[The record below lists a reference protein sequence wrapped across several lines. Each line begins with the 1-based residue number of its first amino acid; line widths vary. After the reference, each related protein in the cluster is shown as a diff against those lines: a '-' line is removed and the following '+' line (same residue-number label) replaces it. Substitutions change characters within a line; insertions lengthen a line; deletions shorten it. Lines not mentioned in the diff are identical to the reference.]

1 MTEPHLNPEQREAVE
16 YDEGHLLV
24 LAGAGSG
31 KTRVLTSKIIHLLKT
46 GAAKPGNVL
55 AMTFTNKAAA
65 EMGGRVASMLDGN
78 RLPRMGTFHSVCLW
92 MLRREASRLG
102 LRDCFTIY
110 DRDDQKSMVRKIL
123 RGLGQ
128 PPGVTVSAALSW
140 ISAVKSDDGEGAP
153 AAEGAGNPWRE
164 TLERVYQAYRRGM
177 EENGALDFDDLLTY
191 ARRALCQNADI
202 GNYYRSRF
210 TRILVDEYQDTNLVQ
225 HRILR
230 ALAGEDSRVTVVGDD
245 DQAIYGWRGARVS
258 NILEF
263 PADFPGTRI
272 IRLETNYRS
281 TGSILR
287 AAGTLVAR
295 NTSRHGKTLRPVN
308 EEGEPVAV
316 IPAATPTHEA
326 RWIVD
331 SAAEF
336 RSDGVPLERMA
347 VLYRTN
353 AQSRELEAA
362 CRLGDVRYE
371 VVGAQ
376 RFFEREEIKDLVSY
390 LRVVVNPGDGESL
403 SRIINKP
410 ARGVG
415 EKSAASFFQQARLRG
430 LDYLSALASATK
442 LPGVH
447 PRGAAAL
454 ERLGETLGRAAEMV
468 SRGDPAGEIADLVLL
483 ETGLAE
489 QYGSGEVTDQARLEN
504 LEEFRRFAAQYDIER
519 PRGGLTGF
527 LMEQSLMTTQDS
539 YSGQGLALMTLH
551 CAKGLEFDVVFIA
564 GLEEGLLPH
573 IRRGERGPADL
584 EEERRLLYVGMT
596 RARKRL
602 FLTTCA
608 SRAGRGGYW
617 GGPSRF
623 LAEIAPALPPRDAHS
638 ASLPPEPPREE
649 SFRRGEII
657 GHPRYGRGMV
667 LSARRRSGEWE
678 LTIDF
683 GFDEPKTILT
693 GYVPIQRYGDGV
705 NKVNKQW

>member
-1 MTEPHLNPEQREAVE
+1 MIEPQLNPEQREAVE
-16 YDEGHLLV
+16 YDDGHLLV

-31 KTRVLTSKIIHLLKT
+31 KTRVLTSKIVHLLRT
-46 GAAKPGNVL
+46 GTVKPGNVL

-65 EMGGRVASMLDGN
+65 EMEGRVASMLAAT

-92 MLRREASRLG
+92 MLRREAPRLG
-102 LRDCFTIY
+102 LLDSFSIY
-110 DRDDQKSMVRKIL
+110 DRDDQKSLVRKIL
-123 RGLGQ
+123 RDMGQ

-140 ISAVKSDDGEGAP
+140 ISTVKSDDSEDGPSG
-153 AAEGAGNPWRE
+153 EGAGNPWRE
-164 TLERVYQAYRRGM
+164 TMTEVHQAYRRAL

-191 ARRALCQNADI
+191 TRRALCQNADI
-202 GNYYRSRF
+202 GDYYRSRF

-230 ALAGEDSRVTVVGDD
+230 ALAGEDARVTVVGDD

-263 PADFPGTRI
+263 PSDFPGTRI

-281 TGSILR
+281 TGGILR
-287 AAGTLVAR
+287 AAGTLVANNR
-295 NTSRHGKTLRPVN
+295 SRHGKTLKPVN
-308 EEGEPVAV
+308 EEGEPVEV
-316 IPAATPTHEA
+316 VPAATPTHEA

-331 SAAEF
+331 SAEDF
-336 RSDGVPLERMA
+336 RASGIPLERIA

-390 LRVVVNPGDGESL
+390 LRVVVNPGDGESM

-415 EKSAASFFQQARLRG
+415 EKSAAVFFGQARSRG
-430 LDYLSALASATK
+430 LDYISALASATRM
-442 LPGVH
+442 PGIN

-454 ERLGETLGRAAEMV
+454 ERLGETLGKASEMV
-468 SRGDPAGEIADLVLL
+468 ARGDPAGEIVDMVLL

-489 QYGSGEVTDQARLEN
+489 QYGSGDVTDQARLEN
-504 LEEFRRFAAQYDIER
+504 LEEFRRFAAQYDLER

-573 IRRGERGPADL
+573 IRRGERGPGDL

-608 SRAGRGGYW
+608 SRAARGGFG

-623 LAEIAPALPPRDAHS
+623 LAEIAPALPRRDSPPA
-638 ASLPPEPPREE
+638 AMPGDPPPEED
-649 SFRRGEII
+649 FRRGEII
-657 GHPRYGRGMV
+657 GHPRYGRGMI

-705 NKVNKQW
+705 NKINKQW

>member
-1 MTEPHLNPEQREAVE
+1 M
-16 YDEGHLLV
+16 
-24 LAGAGSG
+24 
-31 KTRVLTSKIIHLLKT
+31 
-46 GAAKPGNVL
+46 
-55 AMTFTNKAAA
+55 
-65 EMGGRVASMLDGN
+65 
-78 RLPRMGTFHSVCLW
+78 CLW
-92 MLRREASRLG
+92 NDRREASRLG
-102 LRDCFTIY
+102 LKDCFTIY

-362 CRLGDVRYE
+362 CRLG
-371 VVGAQ
+371 
-376 RFFEREEIKDLVSY
+376 
-390 LRVVVNPGDGESL
+390 
-403 SRIINKP
+403 
-410 ARGVG
+410 
-415 EKSAASFFQQARLRG
+415 ASG
-430 LDYLSALASATK
+430 
-442 LPGVH
+442 
-447 PRGAAAL
+447 
-454 ERLGETLGRAAEMV
+454 
-468 SRGDPAGEIADLVLL
+468 
-483 ETGLAE
+483 
-489 QYGSGEVTDQARLEN
+489 
-504 LEEFRRFAAQYDIER
+504 
-519 PRGGLTGF
+519 
-527 LMEQSLMTTQDS
+527 
-539 YSGQGLALMTLH
+539 
-551 CAKGLEFDVVFIA
+551 
-564 GLEEGLLPH
+564 
-573 IRRGERGPADL
+573 
-584 EEERRLLYVGMT
+584 T
-596 RARKRL
+596 R
-602 FLTTCA
+602 
-608 SRAGRGGYW
+608 W
-617 GGPSRF
+617 WGPS
-623 LAEIAPALPPRDAHS
+623 DS
-638 ASLPPEPPREE
+638 S
-649 SFRRGEII
+649 SG
-657 GHPRYGRGMV
+657 
-667 LSARRRSGEWE
+667 RRSRT
-678 LTIDF
+678 L
-683 GFDEPKTILT
+683 
-693 GYVPIQRYGDGV
+693 
-705 NKVNKQW
+705 